1 MDILKFITAGN
12 VDDGKS
18 TLIGRLLYDT
28 GNIKT
33 DLLLSNHG
41 NENKEINLAHITDGL
56 RSEREQGI
64 TIDVAYKYFTTA
76 NRKYIVTDAPG
87 HFQYTKNLVTG
98 ASGVD
103 VMIVLVDA
111 LNGITEQTRRH
122 SLVASFLNIPQIVVA
137 INKMDAV
144 DFNEQVFQTI
154 KEQYIT
160 IAGKLKLQNISC
172 VPMSALLGDNV
183 INSST
188 KMEWYKGITLMQY
201 LESCQ
206 PILPQSDVTRFS
218 VQYIVDPIGKG
229 YGGKLMSGNLKVGD
243 TVRIYPGTQFA
254 TIKKII
260 VGTKYFTNANA
271 GDNICVYFEQQVD
284 IERGALVCKI
294 HDNDTL
300 QNLNKIRI
308 KTCWLDTQSPLQIN
322 ESYYLRINSFE
333 TICKVTEVV
342 YKTDVDTFEQYDDST
357 PVSVNEFAQII
368 IETKDM
374 VAFDSFSVSPPTGRG
389 ILIDMKNYYTAAAF
403 TIDELQQ

>member
-18 TLIGRLLYDT
+18 TLIGRLLFDT

-33 DLLLSNHG
+33 DVLLANNG
-41 NENKEINLAHITDGL
+41 RENQEINLAHVTDGL

-103 VMIVLVDA
+103 VMIVLIDA

-154 KEQYIT
+154 QEQYLT
-160 IAGKLKLQNISC
+160 IARKLKLQNISFIA
-172 VPMSALLGDNV
+172 MSALLGDSV
-183 INSST
+183 IHPSKN
-188 KMEWYKGITLMQY
+188 MDWYNGMTLMHY
-201 LESCQ
+201 LETCQ
-206 PILPQSDVTRFS
+206 PILPHTDITRFS
-218 VQYIVDPIGKG
+218 VQCIIDTAEKG
-229 YGGKLMSGNLKVGD
+229 FGGKLLSGILKVGD
-243 TVRIYPGTQFA
+243 SVNIYPGA
-254 TIKKII
+254 KNVTIKEII
-260 VGTKYFTNANA
+260 VGAKHVPRADA
-271 GDNICVYFEQQVD
+271 GQNICVYFEQQVD
-284 IERGALVCKI
+284 IERGALVCKF
-294 HDNDTL
+294 HENTTP

-308 KTCWLDTQSPLQIN
+308 KICWLDTQSPLQVN
-322 ESYYLRINSFE
+322 DCYYLRINSFE
-333 TICKVTEVV
+333 TICNVTEIVH
-342 YKTDVDTFEQYDDST
+342 KTDVDTFEEYSDST
-357 PVSVNEFAQII
+357 PISVNEFAHII
-368 IETKDM
+368 IETKDT
-374 VAFDSFSVSPPTGRG
+374 VAFDSFKVSPPTGRG
-389 ILIDMKNYYTAAAF
+389 ILINMNTFYTSAAF
-403 TIDELQQ
+403 TIQEVQ